1 MSLRLSN
8 GRRLLSPPG
17 DRARP
22 TAARVR
28 EALFNQLQGAVAGR
42 SWLELCCGSAAM
54 SCEALLQGAERVLA
68 VEQDRRLALVARRN
82 LLALG
87 GAYDGRW
94 QVVTAD
100 VRRWL
105 NRCDNRCGD
114 RGDNHG
120 DSHGVDRCDE
130 PFDLVYAD
138 PPYRAGLYGPVLEGL
153 EAGGW
158 LSPRGRV
165 WLEAAADAP
174 PSLPLG
180 WGERRRRR
188 YGSTVLLE
196 VTPVSAPQGAATA
209 AVLVPGGD
217 EQAEEGDGD
226 QAQNDAAE
234 QGFDHEA
241 GSGEN

>member
-1 MSLRLSN
+1 
-8 GRRLLSPPG
+8 
-17 DRARP
+17 
-22 TAARVR
+22 VR

-87 GAYDGRW
+87 EAYDGRW

-105 NRCDNRCGD
+105 NRCG
-114 RGDNHG
+114 
-120 DSHGVDRCDE
+120 DRCDE

-153 EAGGW
+153 DAGGW

-165 WLEAAADAP
+165 WLEAAADEP
-174 PSLPLG
+174 PSLPIG
-180 WGERRRRR
+180 WRERRRRR
-188 YGSTVLLE
+188 YGSTVLIE

-234 QGFDHEA
+234 QGFDHGA

>member
-87 GAYDGRW
+87 EAYDGRW

-105 NRCDNRCGD
+105 NRCDDRCG
-114 RGDNHG
+114 
-120 DSHGVDRCDE
+120 E

-153 EAGGW
+153 DAGGW

-174 PSLPLG
+174 PSLTLG

-234 QGFDHEA
+234 QGFDHGA

>member
-28 EALFNQLQGAVAGR
+28 EALFNQLQGDVAGR

-87 GAYDGRW
+87 EAYDGRW

-105 NRCDNRCGD
+105 NRCDD
-114 RGDNHG
+114 RAG
-120 DSHGVDRCDE
+120 DRCDE
-130 PFDLVYAD
+130 SFDLVYAD
-138 PPYRAGLYGPVLEGL
+138 PPYRAGLYGSVLEGL

-165 WLEAAADAP
+165 WLEAAANEP
-174 PSLPLG
+174 PSLPIG
-180 WGERRRRR
+180 WRELRQRR

-234 QGFDHEA
+234 QGFDHGAE
-241 GSGEN
+241 SEEN

>member
-68 VEQDRRLALVARRN
+68 VEQDRRLALLARRN

-87 GAYDGRW
+87 EAYDGRW

-105 NRCDNRCGD
+105 NRCDNHCGD
-114 RGDNHG
+114 RGDNRGG
-120 DSHGVDRCDE
+120 DHCDE

-153 EAGGW
+153 DAGGW

-174 PSLPLG
+174 PPLPLG
-180 WGERRRRR
+180 WGERRSRR

-196 VTPVSAPQGAATA
+196 VTLVSAPQGAATA
-209 AVLVPGGD
+209 AVLVPSGD

-234 QGFDHEA
+234 QGFDHGA
-241 GSGEN
+241 GSG

>member
-1 MSLRLSN
+1 VSLRLSN

-68 VEQDRRLALVARRN
+68 VEQDHRLAVVARRN
-82 LLALG
+82 LQALG
-87 GAYDGRW
+87 EAYGGRW

-105 NRCDNRCGD
+105 KQD
-114 RGDNHG
+114 RRSRSGGTPGHG
-120 DSHGVDRCDE
+120 CEER
-130 PFDLVYAD
+130 FDFVFAD
-138 PPYRAGLYGPVLEGL
+138 PPYRAGLYGAVLEGL
-153 EAGGW
+153 QDGQW
-158 LSPRGRV
+158 LSPSGRV
-165 WLEAAADAP
+165 WLEAAVDGIP
-174 PSLPLG
+174 ILTEG
-180 WGERRRRR
+180 WRELRRRR
-188 YGSTVLLE
+188 YGNTVLLE
-196 VTPVSAPQGAATA
+196 VTPASAAQGAATA

-234 QGFDHEA
+234 QGFDHGT